1 VARQTRGNR
10 FDGAPQ
16 PCVVREPRKNATRSV
31 AAKRVL
37 TQPEISNNRLPLTD
51 FEAGAVAAKIIA
63 AYLKNNP
70 VNTPLDLND
79 LSDSIL
85 DVLTGRAATNSGVN
99 SSGPGRG
106 KSTFRQ
112 WDLRAAIHAAKRPAR
127 RFPGSPS
134 RAMARSR
141 LMSRKTLPPSRG
153 RKTNGTR
160 CPSEAAVHPRVQG
173 SARKAAPV
181 LPSARLETHPVAGGA
196 RVSIIPGS
204 LSSRTVRE
212 HNWASADRSR
222 PICNGIGGSRNCRVL
237 PAPVLSP

>member
-1 VARQTRGNR
+1 MR
-10 FDGAPQ
+10 
-16 PCVVREPRKNATRSV
+16 VREPRKNATRSV

-37 TQPEISNNRLPLTD
+37 TQGEISSNRLPLTD

-112 WDLRAAIHAAKRPAR
+112 RDVRAAIHASETAGKEVSGIAIESDGTIKIDVAKD
-127 RFPGSPS
+127 
-134 RAMARSR
+134 
-141 LMSRKTLPPSRG
+141 
-153 RKTNGTR
+153 
-160 CPSEAAVHPRVQG
+160 AAAEPREENEWD
-173 SARKAAPV
+173 AEFK
-181 LPSARLETHPVAGGA
+181 
-196 RVSIIPGS
+196 
-204 LSSRTVRE
+204 
-212 HNWASADRSR
+212 
-222 PICNGIGGSRNCRVL
+222 
-237 PAPVLSP
+237 